1 MCRFPPSTGRPLTKV
16 SGIAA
21 FVLLATMNAAGYRYA
36 ASDQAFYIPA
46 VVRQLDP
53 SLFPSSGSLIDSQ
66 ARLTVIDE
74 LAAGIVRAT
83 GLSLQ
88 HLFLLLYVMTLVLMV
103 AGAARIGERLYR
115 TGWAVAALGA
125 ALTLRHAIAK
135 TGANTLE
142 GYFHP
147 RQLAFALGL
156 WAAAML
162 LERRDRLGVILLAA
176 AAAIHSTTALWF
188 VVWLTAALFVD
199 RPSWRR
205 GILGF
210 VAAAGV
216 AAAVLLWR
224 GPLAG
229 HLTII
234 DAAWLDA
241 IGEKDLY
248 PLAWTPDAW
257 FTNLVAVPIVLWCW
271 RARHRAGLTISG
283 ESALALGAMALPLL
297 FLCWLP
303 FNAAHVALAVQL
315 QASRVFWLLDV
326 LATIYLV
333 WWLAEGT
340 GAAPR
345 LSKRAA
351 TVAVLVLAASI
362 ARGAYTMF
370 MQFPD
375 RRIFAVDVQH
385 QDWREAMTFART
397 TDPRTTWLADP
408 IHAAKYGSSLRA
420 SGHRDVLLEALKDRA
435 IAMYDREV
443 AMQVADRMRS
453 LQDAPWDTAD
463 GAREL
468 ARRYNLDYLVID
480 RQLALPLAHQSGTL
494 FIYRLR

>member
-1 MCRFPPSTGRPLTKV
+1 
-16 SGIAA
+16 
-21 FVLLATMNAAGYRYA
+21 MNAAGYRYA
-36 ASDQAFYIPA
+36 ASDQAFYLPA
-46 VVRQLDP
+46 IVRQLDP
-53 SLFPSSGSLIDSQ
+53 ALFHSGAALIDSQ
-66 ARLTVIDE
+66 ASLTLIDE
-74 LAAGIVRAT
+74 VAAGIVRVT

-88 HLFLLLYVMTLVLMV
+88 HLFLLLYVVTLVLMA
-103 AGAARIGERLYR
+103 AGALRIGERLYR
-115 TGWAVAALGA
+115 SGWAVAALGA

-162 LERRDRLGVILLAA
+162 LERRDRIAVTLLAA
-176 AAAIHSTTALWF
+176 SAAFHPTTALWF
-188 VVWLTAALFVD
+188 AVWLTVAALVD
-199 RPSWRR
+199 RPAWRR
-205 GILGF
+205 GIPAL

-216 AAAVLLWR
+216 VATVLLWR

-229 HLTII
+229 HLTIM

-257 FTNLVAVPIVLWCW
+257 LTNVISVPIVLWCW
-271 RARHRAGLTISG
+271 RLRHRAGLTVSG
-283 ESALALGAMALPLL
+283 ESALVLGAMALPLL
-297 FLCWLP
+297 FVCWLP
-303 FNAAHVALAVQL
+303 FNAAHVALAVQV

-326 LATIYLV
+326 FATIYLV

-340 GAAPR
+340 APAPR
-345 LSKRAA
+345 LPRRAA
-351 TVAVLVLAASI
+351 TIAMLVLAASI
-362 ARGAYTMF
+362 MRGVYTMF
-370 MQFPD
+370 VQFPD

-385 QDWREAMTFART
+385 QDWRDAMTFVRT
-397 TDPRTTWLADP
+397 TDRRSTWLADP
-408 IHAAKYGSSLRA
+408 IHAAKYGASLRA
-420 SGHRDVLLEALKDRA
+420 SGQRDVFLEALKDRA
-435 IAMYDREV
+435 IAMYDRDV
-443 AMQVADRMRS
+443 AMQVADRLRA
-453 LQDAPWDTAD
+453 LQDVPWDTPA

-468 ARRYNLDYLVID
+468 ARRYGLDYLVID